1 MAKLLSDSPKST
13 VEFGIRCAKESM
25 INDCRTWLLSGPLG
39 SGKTT
44 WVRGFLEGLGGD
56 PNETASPTYA
66 ILHRYN
72 LPNSRSLFHL
82 DLYRLTPLEFIDLGL
97 HELMGPNDYLVVEW
111 AEVAG
116 SLWPKES
123 KQLTF
128 EYKDEHRSIIYT

>member
-1 MAKLLSDSPKST
+1 MPSPQST
-13 VEFGIRCAKESM
+13 IEFGIRCAKESTLAPY
-25 INDCRTWLLSGPLG
+25 RTWLLNGPLG

-56 PNETASPTYA
+56 PNDVASPTYA

-72 LPNSRSLFHL
+72 LPNSCSLYHL
-82 DLYRLTPLEFIDLGL
+82 DLYRLTPNEVTDLGL
-97 HELMGPNDYLVVEW
+97 HELLSPNDYLVIEW

-123 KQLTF
+123 QILTF
-128 EYKDEHRSIIYT
+128 EYKGDQRSIIHG